1 MGGKSGKSS
10 SAKIPKEYSAWTVG
24 YDGLSAVVDKGG
36 MRAAGKKASVAS
48 LLQKGLYRA
57 AAAAAVN
64 SAQADEDI
72 RAVIDAYNA
81 ACGNNRSGYKPEDIY
96 RLFGVQKSAVSR
108 FTLL

>member
-1 MGGKSGKSS
+1 MSGKTGKSS
-10 SAKIPKEYSAWTVG
+10 SAKIPKEYAAWTVG

-36 MRAAGKKASVAS
+36 MGAAGKKASVAS

-64 SAQADEDI
+64 SAQPDEDI

-96 RLFGVQKSAVSR
+96 RLFGVQKSTAAK

>member
-1 MGGKSGKSS
+1 MSSKSS
-10 SAKIPKEYSAWTVG
+10 AKPSAKIPKEYSAWTVG
-24 YDGLSAVVDKGG
+24 YDGLAAVVDKGG
-36 MRAAGKKASVAS
+36 MSAAGKKASVAA

-64 SAQADEDI
+64 SEQADEDI

-96 RLFGVQKSAVSR
+96 RLFGVQKSAAAR